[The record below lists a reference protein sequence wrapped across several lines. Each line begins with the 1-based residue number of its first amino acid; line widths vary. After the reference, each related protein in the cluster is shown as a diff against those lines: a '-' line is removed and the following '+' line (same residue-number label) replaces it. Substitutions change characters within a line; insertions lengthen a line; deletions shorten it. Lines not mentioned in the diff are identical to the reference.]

1 MRKIEHIREKILK
14 AYTFPAFEDETNKEL
29 AERLK
34 TSNAASCHMT
44 LCKHNIIA
52 NSSFSWW
59 GAWLNQNE
67 DKVVVAPEAFT
78 KNRPINDPICSNW
91 RKEKS

>member
-34 TSNAASCHMT
+34 TSNAASCHIRRGDYLKEPAMCVHAIL
-44 LCKHNIIA
+44 LCSHN
-52 NSSFSWW
+52 
-59 GAWLNQNE
+59 
-67 DKVVVAPEAFT
+67 
-78 KNRPINDPICSNW
+78 KNDERIC
-91 RKEKS
+91 KSRTICYL